1 MVLNYDGKEVRLGNH
16 VDIMGSEEGISGVGA
31 LALVLIITLYN
42 DSLSTQANALYAQQ
56 NDSAAPSGSSWDGKN
71 FAAGDRVYVPSR
83 VTAITGDGV
92 TAQLTVTLDQTG
104 ASATVS
110 AGTVRSHG

>member
-16 VDIMGSEEGISGVGA
+16 VDIMGSVEGISGVGA
-31 LALVLIITLYN
+31 LALVFITTLYN

-71 FAAGDRVYVPSR
+71 FAAGDRVYVPCR